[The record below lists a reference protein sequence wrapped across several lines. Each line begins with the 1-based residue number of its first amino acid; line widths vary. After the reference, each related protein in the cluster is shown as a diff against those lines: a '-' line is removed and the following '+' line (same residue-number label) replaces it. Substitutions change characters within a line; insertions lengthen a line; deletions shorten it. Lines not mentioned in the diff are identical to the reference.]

1 MSRWKD
7 VFGMDPTLLF
17 AFWGMVFL
25 LIVVPGPDWAYIL
38 ASGLRD
44 RSVYPAVA
52 GILIGYLILTAI
64 VAAGLGVLVSDNSV
78 VLTIITII
86 GAGYLSYLGVGLLA
100 NPSSLP
106 TPADTTRSDP
116 EVGTNGQKRSHET
129 EVATAAAKAPVA
141 MVETPWW
148 TRVLRGIGVSGLN
161 PKGLLIFVAMLPQF
175 TGASSSWP
183 IPAQMVLLGLI
194 FTASCA
200 VFYTALGLTTR
211 TILRTRPTVSH
222 LVSRIS
228 GAAMILVGL
237 FLLAERLIT
246 LLT

>member
-1 MSRWKD
+1 
-7 VFGMDPTLLF
+7 MDPTLLF

-25 LIVVPGPDWAYIL
+25 LIAVPGPDWAYIL

-64 VAAGLGVLVSDNSV
+64 VAAGLGVLVADNSV
-78 VLTIITII
+78 VLTIITLS
-86 GAGYLSYLGVGLLA
+86 GAGYLSYLGTGLLA
-100 NPSSLP
+100 SPSGLP
-106 TPADTTRSDP
+106 TPADTNPADTTRGGI
-116 EVGTNGQKRSHET
+116 EGAVVGRS
-129 EVATAAAKAPVA
+129 
-141 MVETPWW
+141 WW

-161 PKGLLIFVAMLPQF
+161 PKGVLIFVAMLPQF
-175 TGASSSWP
+175 TGTGSSWP

-194 FTASCA
+194 FTGSCA
-200 VFYTALGLTTR
+200 IFYTTLGLTTR
-211 TILRTRPTVSH
+211 TILRTRPTASH

-228 GAAMILVGL
+228 GAAMILIGL